1 VAEGHVLAI
10 RVLIADDDD
19 DVQSALCEVF
29 TEDPRFVVVAVAS
42 NGIDA
47 VSAVSTERP
56 DLVVLDVRM
65 PNGGVEAARAI
76 RASGVPA
83 TVIAVSARVDAAL
96 VAAMLHAG
104 ARGVLIK
111 GRIGHDLPDLAVR
124 CCAGEVVL
132 GTPAASEGLKLF
144 MRSAAVSDV
153 ASSSV

>member
-1 VAEGHVLAI
+1 LTI
-10 RVLIADDDD
+10 RVIVADDDD
-19 DVQSALCEVF
+19 DMQSALCDVF
-29 TEDPRFVVVAVAS
+29 TEDPRFVVVAVAD

-47 VSAVSTERP
+47 LSAVSTERP

-104 ARGVLIK
+104 VRGVLVK
-111 GRIGHDLPDLAVR
+111 GRIGQDLPNLAVR

-132 GTPAASEGLKLF
+132 ATPAASEGLKLF
-144 MRSAAVSDV
+144 MRSGAVYENTG
-153 ASSSV
+153 SSV